1 MVLSCHAIGQ
11 LVAEAPLGVA
21 LASTL
26 FGSKHTHV
34 GVCGV
39 PKNAAQKLKSTVP
52 CFRGRLFLACLL
64 FQFGAHFLSTEIGV
78 LIFLDL

>member
-1 MVLSCHAIGQ
+1 
-11 LVAEAPLGVA
+11 
-21 LASTL
+21 
-26 FGSKHTHV
+26 V

-78 LIFLDL
+78 LIFLDLSTLSVLMSKEPTKKIY